1 MNAETSRR
9 ELTIILLAHIL
20 ETDASRIRAGDH
32 LRDDLG
38 LDSLQSLELLS
49 VLAEE
54 LRIDLPMDQAMDLR
68 TVDDACRFVEDAWI
82 AQRGASDGADGG
94 ASRA

>member
-1 MNAETSRR
+1 MKVEVSRR
-9 ELTIILLAHIL
+9 ERTIHVLAQIL
-20 ETDASRIRAGDH
+20 ETDAARIREGDR

-54 LRIDLPMDQAMDLR
+54 LGIDLPMDEAMDLC
-68 TVDDACRFVEDAWI
+68 TVDDACRFVEDAWR
-82 AQRGASDGADGG
+82 AQRGAGDGAH
-94 ASRA
+94 RA

>member
-1 MNAETSRR
+1 MNVESSSPDGSLRPRT
-9 ELTIILLAHIL
+9 LAVLAQIL
-20 ETDASRIRAGDH
+20 ETDVAAICATDR

-54 LRIDLPMDQAMDLR
+54 LRIDLPMEEAMELG
-68 TVDDACRFVEDAWI
+68 TVEDACRFVEDAWR
-82 AQRGASDGADGG
+82 AQHAGAER
-94 ASRA
+94 RA